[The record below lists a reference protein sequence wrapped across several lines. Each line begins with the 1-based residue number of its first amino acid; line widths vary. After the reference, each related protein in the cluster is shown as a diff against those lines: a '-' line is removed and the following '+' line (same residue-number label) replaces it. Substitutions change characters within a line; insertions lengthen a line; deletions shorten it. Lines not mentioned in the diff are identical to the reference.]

1 MAIAKLKYKPLD
13 KQEWLRLGV
22 NPPNLEKGVYQMQ
35 ISAVGK
41 QSAVVITDED
51 GKALPNEA
59 AQILVFSIKVYYLH
73 NNMS

>member
-1 MAIAKLKYKPLD
+1 
-13 KQEWLRLGV
+13 
-22 NPPNLEKGVYQMQ
+22 MQ

-59 AQILVFSIKVYYLH
+59 AQIPLFRARCVTCAII
-73 NNMS
+73 

>member
-1 MAIAKLKYKPLD
+1 MKYKPLD

-22 NPPNLEKGVYQMQ
+22 NPPNLEKVFTECKFL
-35 ISAVGK
+35 AVGK

-59 AQILVFSIKVYYLH
+59 AQSSIPALGVLLCAII
-73 NNMS
+73 